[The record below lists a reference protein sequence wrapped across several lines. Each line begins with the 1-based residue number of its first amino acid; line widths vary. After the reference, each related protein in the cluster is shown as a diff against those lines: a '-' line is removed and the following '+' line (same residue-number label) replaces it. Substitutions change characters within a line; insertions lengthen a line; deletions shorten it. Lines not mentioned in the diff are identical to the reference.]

1 MLCSLEEL
9 EAFLIE
15 NAEEYFRHV
24 ALKYTVQQ
32 RNYINHLTEHLHNI
46 AKQHHYA
53 MDEIAMG
60 DYVMMRDL
68 IRVFLQQI
76 QCLPADIQEVKHQ

>member
-1 MLCSLEEL
+1 MVKISCKL